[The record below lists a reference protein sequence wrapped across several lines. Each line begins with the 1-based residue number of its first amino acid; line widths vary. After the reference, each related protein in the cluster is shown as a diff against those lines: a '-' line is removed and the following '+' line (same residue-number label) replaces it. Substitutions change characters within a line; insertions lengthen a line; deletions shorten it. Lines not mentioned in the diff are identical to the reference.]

1 MGCQPLLLLLFLCV
15 CIQISSVG
23 LTEAAAKELHGDS
36 AVGVAFQEMSHVD
49 RAVCENETSGF
60 IKVVYSTKNY
70 HILGATVMSP
80 SAAELISE
88 IGVAIQAKMPFDKLV
103 TVVHSYPAYSIALQI
118 MAGDIYYAK
127 TLKMKPILNFLKR
140 LGL

>member
-1 MGCQPLLLLLFLCV
+1 MVL
-15 CIQISSVG
+15 IKEQISM
-23 LTEAAAKELHGDS
+23 
-36 AVGVAFQEMSHVD
+36 Q
-49 RAVCENETSGF
+49 
-60 IKVVYSTKNY
+60 KNY